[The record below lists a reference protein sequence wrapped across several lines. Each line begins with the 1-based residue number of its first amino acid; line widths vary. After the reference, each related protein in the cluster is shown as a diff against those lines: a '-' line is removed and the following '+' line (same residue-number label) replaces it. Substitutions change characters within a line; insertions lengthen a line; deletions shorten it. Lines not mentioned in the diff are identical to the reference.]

1 MAGNAKILLYKK
13 ATIMK
18 IKNLYSF
25 FTKKLQTRIMNK
37 TNIYPIH
44 QKRAKIK
51 THDKDKS

>member
-13 ATIMK
+13 QQLWKLNIYTAF
-18 IKNLYSF
+18 LQ
-25 FTKKLQTRIMNK
+25 KLQTRIMNK